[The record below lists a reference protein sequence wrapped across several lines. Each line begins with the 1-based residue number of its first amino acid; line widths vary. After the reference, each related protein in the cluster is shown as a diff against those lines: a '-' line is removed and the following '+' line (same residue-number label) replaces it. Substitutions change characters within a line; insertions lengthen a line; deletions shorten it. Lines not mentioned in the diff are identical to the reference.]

1 MKALAPRP
9 REKQPALL
17 DRRQRLGFLPTLAFW
32 NRKDIR
38 KLTGP
43 WLAAFAALWL
53 ILLELIRGAV
63 PPWATKLIG
72 AAGPLLFITVLER
85 YVRARLERRALAQ
98 GLHDEAPQLPGS
110 IQSLTSDGVTPTRE
124 RDGVIEMGRRR
135 QDHP

>member
-32 NRKDIR
+32 NRRDIR

-53 ILLELIRGAV
+53 LLLELIRGTV

-72 AAGPLLFITVLER
+72 AAGPLLFITLLER
-85 YVRARLERRALAQ
+85 HVRARLERRALAQ
-98 GLHDEAPQLPGS
+98 GLHGAVPQPPGS
-110 IQSLTSDGVTPTRE
+110 IPSPTSDSVTPTRE
-124 RDGVIEMGRRR
+124 RDGVTEMGRRR
-135 QDHP
+135 QEHP